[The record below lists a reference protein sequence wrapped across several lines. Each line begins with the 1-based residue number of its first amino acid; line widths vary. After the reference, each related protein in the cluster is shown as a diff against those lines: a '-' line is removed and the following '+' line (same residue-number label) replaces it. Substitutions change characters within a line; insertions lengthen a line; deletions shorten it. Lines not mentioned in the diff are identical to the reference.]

1 MTRHRFALA
10 LTLALGL
17 AACRSTDL
25 EESFPLQEQ
34 IPATATA
41 IYRIEPTLIDYRF
54 RDTTAGQ
61 DLELRWVHIPQQP
74 YSGYNCV
81 AFSPLSPGDTVGTF
95 VFVARGPNQG
105 YLERTTPVLTDT
117 VAGYFIANGQGSRG
131 SFVLDSQNRLTLTWA
146 NGTPSRYFD
155 PSAALRIS
163 ADSLISDADITQAA
177 DSIHATW
184 HVVWTINA
192 C

>member
-1 MTRHRFALA
+1 MSPHRFLAACALA
-10 LTLALGL
+10 VAL

-25 EESFPLQEQ
+25 EESFPLLEQ
-34 IPATATA
+34 IPDDATV
-41 IYRIEPTLIDYRF
+41 IYRIEPTLIGYHF

-61 DLELRWVHIPQQP
+61 DLELRWVDIPQQP
-74 YSGYNCV
+74 FAGYNCV
-81 AFSPLSPGDTVGTF
+81 AFSPLSPTDTVGTF

-105 YLERTTPVLTDT
+105 FVERMTPVVTDT
-117 VAGYFIANGQGSRG
+117 VTGYFIGNGQGSRG

-146 NGTPSRYFD
+146 NGTPQRYFD
-155 PSAALRIS
+155 PSAVLRIS

-184 HVVWTINA
+184 HVVWTVNA